1 MNAII
6 SSLAVNAADN
16 ALVEKLASD
25 TQISPDL
32 VCHLAGLVQMSPHA
46 FVKAAYANPAEY
58 VQFLKEAAMG
68 MQTLKGGIN
77 AIGSGLKGLKD
88 RVLGGGSTPG
98 EIANVAGR
106 TGQEHASNLAGDLN
120 SSGVLQGSTNKLGV
134 RPPEIPPESG
144 GLLGR
149 LFGAARGK
157 AGTPE
162 GGYFWRSSPTLNDPN
177 IERRLALN
185 PQNSTEVTGNRFD
198 RLMARGALGGSRAG
212 RNAQVAL
219 PLGAVG
225 VSAATKGSDP
235 SVGATDAAGAGL
247 SSGAGSF
254 GDGAGGDF
262 GGSSESPTKVT
273 SPASSTS
280 PVAKGGM
287 SPALKALLAAGGIGA
302 GALGVGALASRNS
315 GNNSKKKKKEV
326 RSSDSITEVARQ
338 AIIKIAAA
346 EYRKEAADRFCSY
359 LDTVVAHMPLEKA
372 ASVRRLQAGVSAGQ
386 PLSHA
391 IKLAYPQLNG
401 EQRGILAARLVK
413 AAANDTSAFKTKKI
427 SGRQEFSVKM
437 KDGAVDKMK
446 EMSN

>member
-68 MQTLKGGIN
+68 MQTLKGGIG
-77 AIGSGLKGLKD
+77 AIGNAASGLKDKVVGMFKRAPEELEALERNKAIVPGASSDLIPPGLAANKP
-88 RVLGGGSTPG
+88 LSTPENYVPNG
-98 EIANVAGR
+98 LLAKLKNALGAATGSPTASKGGYFGR
-106 TGQEHASNLAGDLN
+106 SEATGTRFDRAM
-120 SSGVLQGSTNKLGV
+120 SSGV
-134 RPPEIPPESG
+134 
-144 GLLGR
+144 
-149 LFGAARGK
+149 
-157 AGTPE
+157 
-162 GGYFWRSSPTLNDPN
+162 
-177 IERRLALN
+177 
-185 PQNSTEVTGNRFD
+185 
-198 RLMARGALGGSRAG
+198 LGGSRAG

-219 PLGAVG
+219 PAAAVG
-225 VSAATKGSDP
+225 GSALTKGSDP
-235 SVGATDAAGAGL
+235 SAGATDAAGAGL
-247 SSGAGSF
+247 SSGAGSSSGAGAF
-254 GDGAGGDF
+254 GEGAGGDF

-302 GALGVGALASRNS
+302 GALGVGAIANRN
-315 GNNSKKKKKEV
+315 KKKKKEV

-359 LDTVVAHMPLEKA
+359 LDTVVAYMPLEKA